1 MKKTWRWFGPSDKI
15 SLEMLRQI
23 GVEGIVT
30 ALHDIPSGEV
40 WPVERIDSLK
50 RLIESHG
57 MYWAVVESLPVS
69 EQIKYAG
76 PDLEKLLDNY
86 RQSLENLG
94 RCGVKT
100 VCYNFMPVIDWARTD
115 LDHLMPD
122 GTRTLYF
129 DYARFAYFDIYILE
143 REGARN
149 DYPQDVLARADALRG
164 SISPEEEAGLIDSII
179 IKTQGFVNGP
189 MGSGDGSPV
198 QKFKALMEPYKGVSK
213 DQLRQ
218 NLKRFLEAV
227 MPVCREWDIN
237 MCIHPDDPPMPVFG
251 MPRIACNAED
261 IRWMLDAVP
270 DPHNGLTF
278 CAGSLSAGAHN
289 DVTAMARE
297 FASRT
302 HFVHMRSCALLPG
315 GNFVEAPHTGGRAD
329 LVELTRIF
337 EDCRADLPARVDHG
351 REMLG
356 DGDKGY
362 NPGYSFHGRMLA
374 LGQLDGMIAAVRAE
388 KNRK

>member
-40 WPVERIDSLK
+40 WPVERIDGLK

-122 GTRTLYF
+122 GTR
-129 DYARFAYFDIYILE
+129 
-143 REGARN
+143 
-149 DYPQDVLARADALRG
+149 AL
-164 SISPEEEAGLIDSII
+164 
-179 IKTQGFVNGP
+179 
-189 MGSGDGSPV
+189 
-198 QKFKALMEPYKGVSK
+198 
-213 DQLRQ
+213 
-218 NLKRFLEAV
+218 
-227 MPVCREWDIN
+227 
-237 MCIHPDDPPMPVFG
+237 
-251 MPRIACNAED
+251 
-261 IRWMLDAVP
+261 
-270 DPHNGLTF
+270 
-278 CAGSLSAGAHN
+278 
-289 DVTAMARE
+289 
-297 FASRT
+297 
-302 HFVHMRSCALLPG
+302 
-315 GNFVEAPHTGGRAD
+315 
-329 LVELTRIF
+329 
-337 EDCRADLPARVDHG
+337 
-351 REMLG
+351 
-356 DGDKGY
+356 
-362 NPGYSFHGRMLA
+362 
-374 LGQLDGMIAAVRAE
+374 
-388 KNRK
+388 